1 MRDLSS
7 DEAEFGERRD
17 DRSEESAEGAGHVE
31 RLVVVVESGE
41 AWPGGEHVDDGL
53 PMLVGD
59 REPVRSVAG
68 NRAELREESVQPGE
82 ALQRHR
88 HGRHRVADVVRL
100 KDALV
105 LDQQLPHR
113 LHARTHAH
121 AHAHTHTHTQW
132 VTSSRAA
139 TKGSNVA
146 ASRQTKMR
154 HPVVRRKD

>member
-1 MRDLSS
+1 MRDLSP
-7 DEAEFGERRD
+7 DETEFGERRD

-41 AWPGGEHVDDGL
+41 AWPGGEHVGHGL

-68 NRAELREESVQPGE
+68 DRAELREESVQPGE

-113 LHARTHAH
+113 LHRTRTRTVGHFI
-121 AHAHTHTHTQW
+121 
-132 VTSSRAA
+132 SRAA
-139 TKGSNVA
+139 IKGSNVA